1 MNKAAMNMI
10 EQMLHKTV
18 LVRVSIAVK
27 RYHDHGNSYKGNYL
41 IGANLWVNGLDHYH
55 QGREHGGM

>member
-18 LVRVSIAVK
+18 LVRVSTAVK
-27 RYHDHGNSYKGNYL
+27 RYDDHGNSYKGNYL
-41 IGANLWVNGLDHYH
+41 IGANLWVKGLDHYH